1 MTFEDT
7 LSHYHSTYTEH
18 NSTITT
24 SLSIRVTPTHDYLV
38 SWSILWGGFVITSM
52 VAAYQVW
59 RDAKITSRRNDDIEN
74 GRVGV
79 SGDEGSTADMTRTMF
94 RRWLLLAMVARI
106 ILMPVAIWSYPI
118 VWQFI
123 SDTLPEMIFASA
135 WTLLVS
141 FFVQLVGVASGSGTS
156 TSPGTV
162 IQITAYVVYTLLV
175 GTFFINPVASVLM
188 YALLCCIYAGLF
200 GTCVYFCPRLLIL
213 LKPSLEMYSGLAI
226 RLAICSFLCI
236 VVFVSHT
243 IGYAVN
249 IVAPPRTVYWWWNYG
264 ALELIPS
271 ALFLLLMHPS
281 SGNSRGPS
289 TPNPTGSNGKA
300 SGIRRIPSGS
310 TNSIRRIGEAAPL
323 HSPHQSPA
331 YGSTATGSS

>member
-1 MTFEDT
+1 M
-7 LSHYHSTYTEH
+7 
-18 NSTITT
+18 
-24 SLSIRVTPTHDYLV
+24 V
-38 SWSILWGGFVITSM
+38 SRIL
-52 VAAYQVW
+52 
-59 RDAKITSRRNDDIEN
+59 
-74 GRVGV
+74 
-79 SGDEGSTADMTRTMF
+79 
-94 RRWLLLAMVARI
+94 
-106 ILMPVAIWSYPI
+106 LMPVAIWSYPI

-162 IQITAYVVYTLLV
+162 IQITAYVVYTVLV
-175 GTFFINPVASVLM
+175 GTFFVNPVASVLL
-188 YALLCCIYAGLF
+188 YALLCCIYAALF

-213 LKPSLEMYSGLAI
+213 LKPSLARYSGLAI
-226 RLAICSFLCI
+226 RLTICSFLCI

-281 SGNSRGPS
+281 SGGRGRSPS
-289 TPNPTGSNGKA
+289 NQTPANGRTA
-300 SGIRRIPSGS
+300 AGIRRIPSGAS
-310 TNSIRRIGEAAPL
+310 AARKHEVTPL
-323 HSPHQSPA
+323 QPQSPA
-331 YGSTATGSS
+331 YGTTTST